1 MLAGHNLTD
10 FSSWNF
16 GRRPGNDISDVMP
29 HHAPATVP
37 SYKDLPDEYSLYP
50 NYRVLPS
57 LSLLELIWGRSGG
70 SCNTITVCT
79 VPPFYSSL

>member
-1 MLAGHNLTD
+1 MLAGHNVMI
-10 FSSWNF
+10 SVP

-79 VPPFYSSL
+79 VPPFYSSI